1 MYLSYQNLSLLEI
14 ITKFFAEN
22 EYWLKNLA
30 IPITAG
36 IVGYIT
42 NWIAIKLTFY
52 PLEFIGIKPIFG
64 WQGLVPANAG
74 KVAGISVDL
83 MVNKLL
89 KVEDQFAKLDAEV
102 VAKEMEP
109 ILKKHTSKT
118 IDEALTAEVPL
129 LWKNAPKNIKEQMF
143 ADAEADTAPLI
154 KAVMEDMKANIN
166 QIFDLRQMV
175 VDELTNRKEI
185 LNTLF
190 QKCGAK
196 EFKFI
201 EHSGIYFG
209 FLFGLIQML
218 IFMVWNEWW
227 LLPLGGLLVGY
238 ATNWLALKMIFEPR
252 QPKKIGPFT
261 FQGLFLTRQQAVSE
275 EYAKIVSAEILNSE
289 KIFGRIVNGPS
300 ARHLFWL
307 IQNHIETYIDK
318 SAVLVQPFVK
328 LGVGA
333 SVYQRI
339 KDNITDKFADLLP
352 QVVSTVFPY
361 AEEALD
367 LETTMR
373 EQMQALSSEDFEGV
387 LRPAYQQ
394 DEWKLILTGALL
406 GLAAGIGQVYLL
418 T

>member
-1 MYLSYQNLSLLEI
+1 MLET
-14 ITKFFAEN
+14 ITTFIQAN
-22 EYWLKNLA
+22 EAILKNLA

-36 IVGYIT
+36 IVGYVT
-42 NWIAIKLTFY
+42 NWVAIKLTFY
-52 PLEFIGIKPIFG
+52 PLEFIGIKPILG
-64 WQGLVPANAG
+64 WQGIIPANAG

-89 KVEDQFAKLDAEV
+89 KVEDQFAKLDASI
-102 VAKEMEP
+102 VAEEMAP
-109 ILKKHTSKT
+109 ILEKYTRST
-118 IDEALTAEVPL
+118 ISEALTEEVPF
-129 LWKNAPKNIKEQMF
+129 LWKNAPESIKEEMF
-143 ADAEADTAPLI
+143 KQAESDTEPLI
-154 KAVMEDMKANIN
+154 SAVMADMQTNIN

-190 QKCGAK
+190 QKCGTE

-201 EHSGIYFG
+201 EKSGIYFG
-209 FLFGLIQML
+209 FVFGLIQMV
-218 IFMVWNEWW
+218 IFMIWNEWW

-252 QPKKIGPFT
+252 HPKKFGPFT
-261 FQGLFLTRQQAVSE
+261 FQGLFLTRQEVVSE
-275 EYAKIVSAEILNSE
+275 EYAKIVTAEILTSE
-289 KIFGRIVNGPS
+289 KIFSRIVNGPS
-300 ARHLFWL
+300 ARHLFWM
-307 IQNHIETYIDK
+307 IREHIEAYIDK
-318 SAVLVQPFVK
+318 SAVMIQPFVK
-328 LGVGA
+328 LGIGA

-352 QVVSTVFPY
+352 QVVSNVFPY

-367 LETTMR
+367 METTLR
-373 EQMQALSSEDFEGV
+373 EQMQALSPEDFEGV

-406 GLAAGIGQVYLL
+406 GLAAGIGQLYFLVD
-418 T
+418 